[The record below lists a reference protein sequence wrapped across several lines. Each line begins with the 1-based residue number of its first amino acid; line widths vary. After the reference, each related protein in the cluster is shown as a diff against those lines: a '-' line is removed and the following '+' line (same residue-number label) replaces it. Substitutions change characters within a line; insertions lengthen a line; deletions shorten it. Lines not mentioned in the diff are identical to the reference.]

1 MMARRSSALMAAQPA
16 ISSRVRPQPMHRP
29 DPASISQ
36 ASMQGVSKGGFGP
49 VINQAYVGG
58 EQPRD
63 NYLPPRGSGLGA
75 GSHRAG
81 RALPVLEPSRGL
93 HDPRQRFHDA
103 LARKAHFDL
112 RALAKTALQLERAVM
127 QLGQSLG
134 DGKPK
139 PGATFRRLMGKRSL
153 AEALQH
159 AGDLVLGNARPGIL
173 DAQKLPSGLGLAD
186 GERDRSARRGELDRI
201 RQQVEADLAHGPLVG
216 PELRK
221 FRLELLDDAKG
232 FGLGA

>member
-58 EQPRD
+58 EQPRG
-63 NYLPPRGSGLGA
+63 NCLPPRGSGLGA

-103 LARKAHFDL
+103 FARKAHFDL

-153 AEALQH
+153 AELFSTRGISFSGMPGPVSLTLKNCPPDSVAPMASVIVPPDGVNLIAFDSRLRQIWRM
-159 AGDLVLGNARPGIL
+159 ARSS
-173 DAQKLPSGLGLAD
+173 AQS
-186 GERDRSARRGELDRI
+186 
-201 RQQVEADLAHGPLVG
+201 
-216 PELRK
+216 
-221 FRLELLDDAKG
+221 
-232 FGLGA
+232 